1 MTTAPE
7 QIKAWADK
15 VEASS
20 FDFARHGSYS
30 PEGKAFW
37 EAFEPQLSYND
48 HNAVAHELH
57 RRMTVAAWAKAEL
70 PEVIKAHALAALAKD
85 VRGVEHK
92 PEPVDLSFLAERA
105 KRTTNQFGK
114 ARKAYAPKGGCAL
127 KLQLKKAVR
136 FTSRQEAYSDDT
148 QFLVPV
154 AGDLAQA
161 DLKACQE
168 NLSEFVRYADSHT
181 GMAGSGSNWSA
192 SLQVS
197 DLGPVVVIYCRSS
210 IAD

>member
-15 VEASS
+15 VEAT

-37 EAFEPQLSYND
+37 AAFEPKLSYADN
-48 HNAVAHELH
+48 NAVVHELH

-70 PEVIKAHALAALAKD
+70 PEAIKAIALDALAKD

-92 PEPVDLSFLAERA
+92 PEGVDLSFLAERA
-105 KRTTNQFGK
+105 KRTTNQFGT

-136 FTSRQEAYSDDT
+136 FTHRQEAYSDDA

-154 AGDLAQA
+154 VGDLAQA
-161 DLKACQE
+161 DLKACQQ

-192 SLQVS
+192 SLTIS
-197 DLGPVVVIYCRSS
+197 DLGPVAVLYCRSS

>member
-37 EAFEPQLSYND
+37 EAFEPKLSYADN
-48 HNAVAHELH
+48 NAVVHELH

-70 PEVIKAHALAALAKD
+70 PEAIKAIALDALAKD

-105 KRTTNQFGK
+105 KRTTNQFGT
-114 ARKAYAPKGGCAL
+114 ARKAYAPKGGW
-127 KLQLKKAVR
+127 R
-136 FTSRQEAYSDDT
+136 
-148 QFLVPV
+148 
-154 AGDLAQA
+154 AQA
-161 DLKACQE
+161 AAQE
-168 NLSEFVRYADSHT
+168 GRAVYPPPGGLQRRRTIPSAGCWRPRAGRPKGLPAQPERVRPLRRQPYRLGRFRVKLEREPNNFRPRA
-181 GMAGSGSNWSA
+181 SGRII
-192 SLQVS
+192 LP
-197 DLGPVVVIYCRSS
+197 L
-210 IAD
+210 